1 LDKAD
6 QNYQLNMVQ
15 AEIDCTPSSVL
26 QFTLTRGGTASNDS
40 SSAPNVV
47 MTLGNKQDFPVAFK
61 VKTTQ
66 PRRYLVRPNQGIL
79 KPDESISVTILLVD
93 KDQQALLQNYDK
105 LGFSQEALD
114 AATKDK
120 FLVQSCA
127 IMPEYSTLEEAGSN
141 VALGKEQAEK
151 LTAMWNHVG
160 NKANNWPC
168 VNKKLLVKHLVV
180 NASPSDGTADT
191 ANSDSVAAIV
201 AAAAATGSSSA
212 TKSNMAAEDMS
223 TENLVEEVTRLRK
236 KYDELIQFS
245 VNLTAERDILN
256 NSLEQT
262 RRELQMTKMRSNSGS
277 ASAGTDSATRS
288 AKGFKLWTL
297 VLVGI
302 IMFAL
307 GRNLPMGG
315 AAIQEAEEL

>member
-1 LDKAD
+1 
-6 QNYQLNMVQ
+6 M
-15 AEIDCTPSSVL
+15 
-26 QFTLTRGGTASNDS
+26 
-40 SSAPNVV
+40 
-47 MTLGNKQDFPVAFK
+47 
-61 VKTTQ
+61 KTTQ

-79 KPDESISVTILLVD
+79 KTDETVSVTILLVD

-127 IMPEYSTLEEAGSN
+127 VMPEYNNLVDADSSGT
-141 VALGKEQAEK
+141 LGKEQAEK

-168 VNKKLLVKHLVV
+168 INKKLLVKHLVV
-180 NASPSDGTADT
+180 NASPSDAADAT
-191 ANSDSVAAIV
+191 NSDSVAAIV

-212 TKSNMAAEDMS
+212 TKGNVAAEDMS
-223 TENLVEEVTRLRK
+223 QENLVEEVTRLRK

-262 RRELQMTKMRSNSGS
+262 RRELQMTKMRSNSGVAS
-277 ASAGTDSATRS
+277 ASADSATRS

-302 IMFAL
+302 IMFGL

-315 AAIQEAEEL
+315 VAISEEEPDL